1 MFLSTARMT
10 NCAVSR
16 QHIGVL
22 LCAVVLAYGF
32 VVITADNNSSQP
44 RLFELPQ
51 FSLSQLKDPSPDE
64 VQDLRRAISD
74 VGLFAI
80 SNAVDV
86 PSSGAALQRYAACVA
101 RGIDGGALH
110 TVLEDGAR
118 KTTVAAV
125 TNGTRVESLPA
136 EVTEACPDFADAAK
150 GLRASVDH
158 AGRVYAR
165 LLDILVQG
173 APPRGPVPGGA
184 GNSYVDAVLRAEALE
199 HFHLF
204 QHDGERDEAAEPA
217 IQLHSDMGL
226 FIIMTAA
233 EYVELTSGERVVGG
247 GPQTGFYLELAS
259 GEMVQPVIQPGS
271 LLVMNGD
278 GAEKWVRLSKGAFT
292 RPYSPAHEVI
302 LPEMEGLAR
311 VWFGRMFLPPSDAV
325 HVEDGRLTFGE
336 YRRQT
341 MDAFRYGHPEEASS
355 AGCSPGRRG
364 LVEVTKCS
372 AGKIYCW
379 MSCLSVPE
387 DAECSKDE
395 ILCGQMDTGKLWP
408 EDFLDPATGDPT
420 HCYACGL
427 FCPEQ
432 EQLEHDFCNTQLP
445 ATTMWMAG
453 FQIASPTDGC
463 VAYLFQ
469 PWVLSSAA
477 KFAVACIGTFL
488 MGIFVEFLVSVR
500 RQVLSWEPPRRFIGS
515 VLGRRVLKT
524 CSMLTLY
531 AVQVTLGY
539 LLMLVAMTYQVEL
552 FLMVIFGLMA
562 GHGIF
567 NLKARVGE
575 SADACCQGQD
585 PDTDDADGGKFI
597 VKDTQDPNLT
607 ETPVVGWE
615 EPARAPGHCCS
626 HAQP

>member
-1 MFLSTARMT
+1 MQRTHSLTAT
-10 NCAVSR
+10 G
-16 QHIGVL
+16 QVL
-22 LCAVVLAYGF
+22 RAGLLACCWYLLATTG
-32 VVITADNNSSQP
+32 ASSSPP
-44 RLFELPQ
+44 RTFHLPQ
-51 FSLSQLKDPSPDE
+51 FTLAQLKDPSP
-64 VQDLRRAISD
+64 QDALELRRVISE
-74 VGLFAI
+74 VGLFTVPDG
-80 SNAVDV
+80 VDS
-86 PSSGAALQRYAACVA
+86 PSSRVALQLYAACIG
-101 RGIDGGALH
+101 RGVDGGGALH
-110 TVLEDGAR
+110 TLLGDGSR

-125 TNGTRVESLPA
+125 TNNSRPHPLPA
-136 EVTEACPDFADAAK
+136 ELSEACPEFVDAAK
-150 GLRASVDH
+150 GLRASVDY

-165 LLDILVQG
+165 LLDMLVQG
-173 APPRGPVPGGA
+173 APSLGPVPVDGGD
-184 GNSYVDAVLRAEALE
+184 SYVDAVLRAEALE

-204 QHDGERDEAAEPA
+204 QRDGKRDEAAEPA

-233 EYVELTSGERVVGG
+233 EYVELTSGEHVVGG

-408 EDFLDPATGDPT
+408 EDFLDPATGKPV
-420 HCYACGL
+420 HCMDCGL
-427 FCPEQ
+427 FCPKQEEQ
-432 EQLEHDFCNTQLP
+432 DYDFCNTQLP
-445 ATTMWMAG
+445 PTTMWMSG
-453 FQIASPTDGC
+453 FQSASPTDGC

-469 PWVLSSAA
+469 PWVLSSSVRFGA
-477 KFAVACIGTFL
+477 ACIGTFL
-488 MGIFVEFLVSVR
+488 MGVAVEMLVSVR
-500 RQVLSWEPPRRFIGS
+500 RCVLEWEPPRRCSSG
-515 VLGRRVLKT
+515 VLRRVAKT
-524 CSMLTLY
+524 GAMLALY

-539 LLMLVAMTYQVEL
+539 FLMLVAMTYQVEL
-552 FLMVIFGLMA
+552 FVMVVGGLMA

-567 NLKARVGE
+567 NLTSRVAE

-585 PDTDDADGGKFI
+585 PHSATNGVNGTTSSYMEDAGA
-597 VKDTQDPNLT
+597 
-607 ETPVVGWE
+607 ETLAAEGMMG
-615 EPARAPGHCCS
+615 EPLLPRHCPS
-626 HAQP
+626 HA